1 MEATYKLEDD
11 ETIPIGK
18 LLMKVKEVIEE
29 LVTQKDHKDTTTGME
44 IEWMETMNRKIIYEL
59 VAPVSRTDTTLCS
72 SLNF

>member
-29 LVTQKDHKDTTTGME
+29 LVT
-44 IEWMETMNRKIIYEL
+44 
-59 VAPVSRTDTTLCS
+59 
-72 SLNF
+72 